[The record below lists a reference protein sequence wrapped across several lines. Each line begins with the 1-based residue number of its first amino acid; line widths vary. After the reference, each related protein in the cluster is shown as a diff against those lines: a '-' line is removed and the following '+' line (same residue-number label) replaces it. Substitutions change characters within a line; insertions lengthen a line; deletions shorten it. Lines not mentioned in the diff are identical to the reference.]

1 MFADV
6 TPIPQDDGPH
16 PLAQIAYS
24 DNYREAMSY
33 LRALMAGEG
42 EKSERAL
49 LLTADMIALNP
60 AHYTVWLLP
69 AYIGVRANRRA
80 YRASI
85 LFALNSDLAEE
96 LEFIDIIA
104 EDNPKNYQVFHY
116 RQRIVEAM
124 AKRGTSDFNREL
136 KFTEE
141 LILADNKNYHVW
153 SYR

>member
-1 MFADV
+1 MV
-6 TPIPQDDGPH
+6 
-16 PLAQIAYS
+16 
-24 DNYREAMSY
+24 
-33 LRALMAGEG
+33 GEG

-60 AHYTVWLLP
+60 AHYTIWWLP
-69 AYIGVRANRRA
+69 AFTRVKADRRA
-80 YRASI
+80 YRANI

-96 LEFIDIIA
+96 LIFIDIIA
-104 EDNPKNYQVFHY
+104 EDNPKNYQVYHH

-124 AKRGTSDFNREL
+124 AKRGTARLDREL

-141 LILADNKNYHVW
+141 LILADNKNYHAW